1 MNFLEQEKGLSPGV
15 SIEIDSI
22 VVGDAM
28 DCVGCGFPLCGGIR
42 QRNWAGDQSGWS
54 SRNAV
59 GCVQFYPVAR
69 SFVVMAIGDA
79 CDMGFGKVCS
89 RPLNPKNI
97 HFPYW
102 RRRENAENTNFSF
115 RVRTLGR
122 DPDGEIEVPKSQQ
135 TIAPPARSGK
145 RSRSEGRMGW
155 ERKHRISEKRYAFV
169 FPVP

>member
-1 MNFLEQEKGLSPGV
+1 MRWIASVVVFLFAAASGSEIGRAINQVGL
-15 SIEIDSI
+15 
-22 VVGDAM
+22 ARR
-28 DCVGCGFPLCGGIR
+28 L
-42 QRNWAGDQSGWS
+42 AS

-102 RRRENAENTNFSF
+102 RRRENAKNTNFSF

>member
-1 MNFLEQEKGLSPGV
+1 MRCGLRRLWFSSLRRHQAAKLGGRSIRLALRVVQRPG
-15 SIEIDSI
+15 
-22 VVGDAM
+22 
-28 DCVGCGFPLCGGIR
+28 
-42 QRNWAGDQSGWS
+42 
-54 SRNAV
+54 RNAV